1 MHPRI
6 LAPESMSGSV
16 QADMSSDLLTE
27 GCLEYSDLVLMS
39 FGPHLGPV
47 PLLASEVGSDAGG
60 RGMLMQLF
68 PAGVTAKKIRS
79 SAPSG
84 RPKTLLYIKP
94 RAGNS

>member
-39 FGPHLGPV
+39 FGPHLGPA
-47 PLLASEVGSDAGG
+47 PLLASVVRIDAGD
-60 RGMLMQLF
+60 RGMLKQLI
-68 PAGVTAKKIRS
+68 PVG
-79 SAPSG
+79 G
-84 RPKTLLYIKP
+84 L
-94 RAGNS
+94 

>member
-39 FGPHLGPV
+39 FGPHLGPA
-47 PLLASEVGSDAGG
+47 PLLASVVRIDAGA
-60 RGMLMQLF
+60 RGMLKQLI
-68 PAGVTAKKIRS
+68 PWGE
-79 SAPSG
+79 
-84 RPKTLLYIKP
+84 L
-94 RAGNS
+94 

>member
-1 MHPRI
+1 
-6 LAPESMSGSV
+6 MSGSV

-60 RGMLMQLF
+60 
-68 PAGVTAKKIRS
+68 PAA
-79 SAPSG
+79 
-84 RPKTLLYIKP
+84 
-94 RAGNS
+94 

>member
-39 FGPHLGPV
+39 FGPHLGPA
-47 PLLASEVGSDAGG
+47 PLLASVVRSNAAGG
-60 RGMLMQLF
+60 RGMLQQLI
-68 PAGVTAKKIRS
+68 PWGE
-79 SAPSG
+79 
-84 RPKTLLYIKP
+84 L
-94 RAGNS
+94 

>member
-1 MHPRI
+1 
-6 LAPESMSGSV
+6 MSGSV

-60 RGMLMQLF
+60 RGMLSNYSPRGLLR
-68 PAGVTAKKIRS
+68 KKF
-79 SAPSG
+79 AVPHPLGG
-84 RPKTLLYIKP
+84 RKLCFT
-94 RAGNS
+94 

>member
-1 MHPRI
+1 
-6 LAPESMSGSV
+6 MSGSV

-47 PLLASEVGSDAGG
+47 PLLASVVGSHAGG
-60 RGMLMQLF
+60 RELIQLF
-68 PAGVTAKKIRS
+68 PVGGTAKKIRS
-79 SAPSG
+79 STPSG

>member
-47 PLLASEVGSDAGG
+47 PLLASVVRIDAGG
-60 RGMLMQLF
+60 RGMLKQL
-68 PAGVTAKKIRS
+68 IR
-79 SAPSG
+79 G
-84 RPKTLLYIKP
+84 
-94 RAGNS
+94 GNSEKNSQFHTL

>member
-47 PLLASEVGSDAGG
+47 PLLASEVGSDAGYRDADAIIP
-60 RGMLMQLF
+60 RG
-68 PAGVTAKKIRS
+68 GYCEKIGS
-79 SAPSG
+79 STPSG
-84 RPKTLLYIKP
+84 RPKSLL
-94 RAGNS
+94 